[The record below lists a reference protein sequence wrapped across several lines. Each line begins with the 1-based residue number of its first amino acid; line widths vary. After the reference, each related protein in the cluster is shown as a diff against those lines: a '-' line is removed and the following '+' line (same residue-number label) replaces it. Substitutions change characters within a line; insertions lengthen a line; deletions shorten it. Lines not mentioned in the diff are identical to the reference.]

1 LMGKESTVSR
11 SDDSDSNAAQIMND
25 EDEPAEN
32 NAPVCQDLGTVCSLP
47 PPGAISSSEGSCNDS
62 HNLVRQL
69 RRRFSREP
77 WRRRWWW
84 IDSTSICYGVISLLM
99 ISVGILISVL
109 TSKSEALVITYDRRG
124 TSPQVWI
131 VGPIFVICGVL
142 VLMKAITRLYK
153 MFNPEPFPQI
163 LVKVLMELVQ
173 FFLLTAWLWMRLFQE
188 DKSCEPISTE
198 DIDHESSSFFNME
211 PPPTYTEALQ
221 ILRQSTRRRE
231 IPETWTDLPS
241 TSSNFFASRTS
252 SLHRLTT
259 VCRWRREKVTRRRA
273 FRCHSWAG
281 PTSTSN

>member
-1 LMGKESTVSR
+1 
-11 SDDSDSNAAQIMND
+11 
-25 EDEPAEN
+25 
-32 NAPVCQDLGTVCSLP
+32 
-47 PPGAISSSEGSCNDS
+47 
-62 HNLVRQL
+62 
-69 RRRFSREP
+69 
-77 WRRRWWW
+77 
-84 IDSTSICYGVISLLM
+84 M
-99 ISVGILISVL
+99 ISVVL

-153 MFNPEPFPQI
+153 MFNPEPFNFFSTNSSQSVDGTCP
-163 LVKVLMELVQ
+163 VLPSYSMALDAPIPSTVIED
-173 FFLLTAWLWMRLFQE
+173 E
-188 DKSCEPISTE
+188 DKSFEPISTE
-198 DIDHESSSFFNME
+198 DIDHESSSFFNMQ

-221 ILRQSTRRRE
+221 ILRQSIRRRE
-231 IPETWTDLPS
+231 MPETWTDLPS

-273 FRCHSWAG
+273 IRCHSWAG